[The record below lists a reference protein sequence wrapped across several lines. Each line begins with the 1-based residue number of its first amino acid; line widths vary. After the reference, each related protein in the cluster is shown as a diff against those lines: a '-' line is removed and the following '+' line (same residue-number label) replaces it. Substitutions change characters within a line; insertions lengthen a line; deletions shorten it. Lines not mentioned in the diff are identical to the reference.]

1 MRHRGQRVL
10 DAERAA
16 QLAVGFLAPFERFG
30 RAVLEFG
37 TQLIIESFDFS
48 DLADIDIGNFF
59 EAGEAF
65 GDQQLRQRFVDIE
78 FLLEQVRPLDEFAL
92 ALFAGVGFGENV
104 DGLAGQLTGEADV
117 LATTTN
123 GKRQL
128 IIGHHDFDAVFLFV
142 DHDAADVGGLQRI
155 DDEGR
160 GVFGP
165 WNDVDLFALHFLNDG
180 LNAAALH
187 ADAGTDGVDAAVAA
201 DHANLGAAAGIAR
214 SGHDR
219 DDAVVNFGHFL
230 RKQLFHEIRMRAG
243 QENLRAPRFTN
254 HFQDQRAD
262 TITDADHFARN
273 LRIAADDA
281 FGPAEI
287 NDHMAELDALDDTGD
302 DFAAAV
308 LEFLILPLALGIADF
323 LEDDLLRCLRLNAAE
338 LDRWQRIDD
347 IIADLGPRL
356 KLLCRRDVYL
366 LVKIVDQ
373 LDDFDNAPQPRLAR
387 LRINLGANLHFR
399 PIAHFCRALDCVLE
413 RFDHDLAIDQ
423 LFLGNRIGN
432 CQQFGLVGGNRSR
445 HSSILL
451 AKFYQRRP
459 SKAARLLV
467 SICRSEPVS
476 PTRSRHRE
484 CALRRAWR

>member
-10 DAERAA
+10 DAQRAA
-16 QLAVGFLAPFERFG
+16 QFAVGFLAPFQCFG

-37 TQLIIESFDFS
+37 TQLIIESFDFG
-48 DLADIDIGNFF
+48 DFADIDISDFF
-59 EAGEAF
+59 KTGEAF
-65 GDQQLRQRFVDIE
+65 RHKQLRQRFVDIE

-92 ALFAGVGFGENV
+92 ALFAGVGFGEDV

-117 LATTTN
+117 LPPPTN

-128 IIGHHDFDAVFLFV
+128 IIGHDNFDAILFLV
-142 DHDAADVGGLQRI
+142 DHDAADIGGLQRV
-155 DDEGR
+155 DHECCR
-160 GVFGP
+160 VFGP
-165 WNDVDLFALHFLNDG
+165 GNDVDFFPLHFLNDR

-201 DHANLGAAAGIAR
+201 DHADLGAAAGIACCC
-214 SGHDR
+214 HDR

-230 RKQLFHEIRMRAG
+230 REQLFHEVGMRAG
-243 QENLRAPRFTN
+243 QENLRPARFTN

-262 TITDADHFARN
+262 TITNTDHFARN

-281 FGPAEI
+281 FGTAEI
-287 NDHMAELDALDDTGD
+287 NDHMAELDALDDAGD

-308 LEFLILPLALGIADF
+308 LEFLILPLAFGISDF
-323 LEDDLLRCLRLNAAE
+323 LEDNLLRCLRLNASE
-338 LDRWQRIDD
+338 LDRRQRIDD

-356 KLLCRRDVYL
+356 KLLCRCDVYL
-366 LVKIVDQ
+366 LVKIIDE
-373 LDDFDNAPQPRLAR
+373 LDHFDNAPQPRLAR
-387 LRINLGANLHFR
+387 LRINLGANFHFR
-399 PIAHFCRALDCVLE
+399 PIAHFCRTLDCILE
-413 RFDHDLAIDQ
+413 RFDHDFAINQ
-423 LFLGNRIGN
+423 FFLGNRIGN

-451 AKFYQRRP
+451 AKFYRRRP

-467 SICRSEPVS
+467 SICRSELVS